1 MADALTPTATTAD
14 VLVGRRG
21 RLGLLRLNRPRAINA
36 LTTPMVVAVREELQR
51 FATSGVDAV
60 WLDGAGERGLCAG
73 GDVRAVREA
82 ALARD
87 ARGVEFFEQEY
98 AMDAAVAASPVP
110 VVAWMDG
117 VVMGGGVGVSVHA
130 RRRLVTE
137 RTALAMPETIIGF
150 FPDVGALWW
159 LSRCPGGT
167 GTALALSGTTVGGA
181 DAVALG
187 LADRLV
193 GSGEREDLL
202 ALAAEGD
209 DLGAVGLGAADVD
222 SPWLAAAPAL
232 EPLVAGD
239 DPALVLQRLAGSDH
253 PLAQRLAG
261 EIAARS
267 PWAVAVTLAA
277 LRRAGRMTSLQQVLD
292 QDRRL
297 AVAMAT
303 SPDFAEGVRAQLVD
317 KDRAPRWRHPDLA
330 SVDPAEV
337 EALFAS
343 DAARGAASPPG

>member
-1 MADALTPTATTAD
+1 MSDELTPSASTPD

-21 RLGLLRLNRPRAINA
+21 RLGLVRLNRPRAINA
-36 LTTPMVVAVREELQR
+36 LTTPMVVAVAEELER
-51 FATSGVDAV
+51 LATAGVDAI

-82 ALARD
+82 ALAGD
-87 ARGVEFFEQEY
+87 ASGAEFFEREY

-130 RRRLVTE
+130 QRRLVTE
-137 RTALAMPETIIGF
+137 RTRLAMPETVIGF

-167 GTALALSGTTVGGA
+167 GTALALSGTPVGGA

-187 LADRLV
+187 LADQLV
-193 GSGEREDLL
+193 GSAEREELL
-202 ALAAEGD
+202 DRAAEGD
-209 DLGAVGLGAADVD
+209 DLGTAGLGAEDVR
-222 SPWLAAAPAL
+222 SPWLDAAAAL

-239 DPALVLQRLAGSDH
+239 DPALVLQRLRAADH
-253 PLAQRLAG
+253 PLAHRLA
-261 EIAARS
+261 EEVASRS

-277 LRRAGRMTSLQQVLD
+277 LRRAERMTSLQQVLD

-297 AVAMAT
+297 AVPMA
-303 SPDFAEGVRAQLVD
+303 SHPDFAEGVRAQLVD
-317 KDRAPRWRHPDLA
+317 KDRAPRWQHPDLS

-337 EALFAS
+337 EALFAPGT
-343 DAARGAASPPG
+343 DGGAAHAPG